1 MIKLHIMD
9 YSSYIKEAF
18 GIAKDH
24 GFHDV
29 ELPVNHFIMLIVTEI
44 SEMVEADR
52 KNKRCRLN
60 NFDKAGVSFNMGS
73 GFVTKFENKVK
84 DTLEDEMA
92 DVVIR
97 LCDFCGSLGV
107 LPYRND
113 VMVDMSDEF
122 AKFWGDK
129 SVCEQCFYLSSM
141 VVDVERV
148 SYDADDSEMRKR
160 LGSTLSFIFEMAN
173 YHCIDLLWHVDRK
186 MEYNESRPR
195 RHGKSY

>member
-1 MIKLHIMD
+1 MD

-29 ELPVNHFIMLIVTEI
+29 ELPVSHFIMLIVTEI

-60 NFDKAGVSFNMGS
+60 NFDKAGVSLNMDS

-92 DVVIR
+92 DACIR
-97 LCDFCGSLGV
+97 IFDLAGIFGWKLSDAKSEETG
-107 LPYRND
+107 YRTY
-113 VMVDMSDEF
+113 
-122 AKFWGDK
+122 
-129 SVCEQCFYLSSM
+129 C
-141 VVDVERV
+141 RV
-148 SYDADDSEMRKR
+148 SRRKFTEIAYE
-160 LGSTLSFIFEMAN
+160 LCNLLTSKGPVSYNEQKCVSALSFMESWAKDLR
-173 YHCIDLLWHVDRK
+173 IDLAWHIEQK
-186 MEYNESRPR
+186 MAYNKTRVR
-195 RHGKSY
+195 LHGKQY